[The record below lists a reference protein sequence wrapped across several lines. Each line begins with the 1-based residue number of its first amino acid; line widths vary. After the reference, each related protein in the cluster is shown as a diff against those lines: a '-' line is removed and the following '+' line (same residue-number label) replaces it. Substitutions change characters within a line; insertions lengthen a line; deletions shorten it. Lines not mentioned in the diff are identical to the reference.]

1 MLFQLP
7 SEDDPLPKRFY
18 MMMILF
24 IDFFIEFMLPAVA
37 AIFLLGMIVM
47 ICGNMLGLIPSE
59 TTNRQTQPAGEGDQT
74 DSADPA
80 DPDPVQ
86 AVDEK
91 TLLEIETRILEEMVR
106 TRRARLDELVESE
119 DDGSWIARVS
129 RLGKRL
135 WQILNTPLV
144 AQFAGGVI
152 TVLVFWFSTQAS

>member
-37 AIFLLGMIVM
+37 AIFLLGMVVI
-47 ICGNMLGLIPSE
+47 ICGNMLGLTPSE

-74 DSADPA
+74 DSADL

-91 TLLEIETRILEEMVR
+91 TLLEIETRILEKMVQ
-106 TRRARLDELVESE
+106 TRRAKLDELVESE

-135 WQILNTPLV
+135 WQILNTPFV

-152 TVLVFWFSTQAS
+152 TVLVFWFSKQAS